1 MARRTQRQK
10 FAGMWEFPGGKVEPK
25 ERPEAALIREL
36 QEELGIEVDEA
47 DLRPLSFAS
56 HPYDNFH
63 LLMPLYEC
71 TRWRGEVSGKE
82 GQEVEWCSVA
92 EIRRRDLPPADLPL
106 VDAVE
111 RAAHL
116 HAQTALSIAT

>member
-1 MARRTQRQK
+1 MLLWHLFCDCIHFYFCFCGCSSVAVATQC
-10 FAGMWEFPGGKVEPK
+10 
-25 ERPEAALIREL
+25 
-36 QEELGIEVDEA
+36 
-47 DLRPLSFAS
+47 LS
-56 HPYDNFH
+56 
-63 LLMPLYEC
+63 LLAEC